1 MWLLHQ
7 LSWNLKWAFLT
18 PVVHLSVLFTIK
30 PFTKFIQIYH
40 EEFVYLFCLGFVVLF
55 CFVLFCFVF
64 CFVCF
69 VLFCLSVCLSLPVP
83 LETIHSYGDV
93 TTTGWGVQSLT
104 YSWHSWPL
112 STEGSLACHTYWDT
126 GHPIIYNGHL
136 RGPVKLSPIAERLAV
151 ELSLPVFKT

>member
-7 LSWNLKWAFLT
+7 LSWKLKWVFLT
-18 PVVHLSVLFTIK
+18 SVCPFHNKTVYQIYTNISWRVCLFVLFR
-30 PFTKFIQIYH
+30 
-40 EEFVYLFCLGFVVLF
+40 F
-55 CFVLFCFVF
+55 CFVLFCIVLF
-64 CFVCF
+64 CVLFCLFCF